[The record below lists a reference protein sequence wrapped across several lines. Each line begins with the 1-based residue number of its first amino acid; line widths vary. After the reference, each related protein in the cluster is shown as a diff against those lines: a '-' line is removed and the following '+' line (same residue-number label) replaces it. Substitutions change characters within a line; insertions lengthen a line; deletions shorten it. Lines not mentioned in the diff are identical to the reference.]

1 MLKQFFRV
9 ALATD
14 RADQGGASEFEI
26 KGKGKQMPEG
36 AQMART
42 KDQDPP
48 PDAKPAKET
57 GNDLD
62 YQAGGG
68 L

>member
-1 MLKQFFRV
+1 MLNQFYRV

-26 KGKGKQMPEG
+26 KGKQLPQG
-36 AQMART
+36 AQLART
-42 KDQDPP
+42 KEQDAPP
-48 PDAKPAKET
+48 EAKPAQET

>member
-14 RADQGGASEFEI
+14 QADQGGPPEFEI
-26 KGKGKQMPEG
+26 NGKSMPRG
-36 AQMART
+36 AQTART
-42 KDQDPP
+42 KDQDTPP
-48 PDAKPAKET
+48 EAKPAKET

>member
-14 RADQGGASEFEI
+14 QADQDGPSEFEI
-26 KGKGKQMPEG
+26 KGKQVSRG
-36 AQMART
+36 AQTART
-42 KDQDPP
+42 KDQDAQPE
-48 PDAKPAKET
+48 AKPAKET

>member
-1 MLKQFFRV
+1 MLKPFFRV

-14 RADQGGASEFEI
+14 QADQGGPSEFQI
-26 KGKGKQMPEG
+26 KGKQMPQG
-36 AQMART
+36 AQLART
-42 KDQDPP
+42 KEQDAQPE
-48 PDAKPAKET
+48 AKPAKET